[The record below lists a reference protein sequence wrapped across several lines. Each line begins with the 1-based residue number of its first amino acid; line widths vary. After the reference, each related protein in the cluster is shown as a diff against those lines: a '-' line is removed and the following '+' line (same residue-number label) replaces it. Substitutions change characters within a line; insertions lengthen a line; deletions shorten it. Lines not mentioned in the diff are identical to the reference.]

1 MSLGRA
7 ALTLPTFNQWRLNQQ
22 HLSRLESDLLIA
34 HVTKMSRVQV
44 LAHPEQPLDKAQ
56 TLKLDQLSLALCD
69 GTPLAY
75 VLGEKEFFGLSLRVN
90 SSVLVP
96 RPETELLVE
105 LALQRLNPSDRVLD
119 VGTGSGAIA
128 VALAASPLQLL
139 VDASDNSQSALAVA
153 KENAQLH
160 KVAINFHLSDWFNNL
175 PVAQWHTIVS
185 NPPYIAPNDPHLDAL
200 TAEPATA
207 LIAEDNGLADLLTI
221 IEESPRFL
229 QPGGWL
235 LLEHGYDQAT
245 AIRSA
250 MFKRGFSKVESF
262 TDLASIERVTQGCYC
277 E

>member
-1 MSLGRA
+1 M
-7 ALTLPTFNQWRLNQQ
+7 TLPTFNQWRLKQQ

-34 HVTKMSRVQV
+34 HVTKMSRVQI
-44 LAHPEQPLDKAQ
+44 LAHPERPLDKAQ

-153 KENAQLH
+153 EENARLH
-160 KVAINFHLSDWFNNL
+160 
-175 PVAQWHTIVS
+175 
-185 NPPYIAPNDPHLDAL
+185 
-200 TAEPATA
+200 
-207 LIAEDNGLADLLTI
+207 
-221 IEESPRFL
+221 
-229 QPGGWL
+229 
-235 LLEHGYDQAT
+235 
-245 AIRSA
+245 
-250 MFKRGFSKVESF
+250 
-262 TDLASIERVTQGCYC
+262 
-277 E
+277 